1 MGRLIP
7 LDVKGFTR
15 MKISEE
21 GINSRFN
28 VKSFFII
35 TLSFGNYQFSSFLKL
50 KIDGRKSHRAKN
62 GYIADLTK

>member
-1 MGRLIP
+1 MGRVIP

-28 VKSFFII
+28 VKSFFRYL
-35 TLSFGNYQFSSFLKL
+35 TSYFKNLMSG
-50 KIDGRKSHRAKN
+50 DRARN
-62 GYIADLTK
+62 